1 MYLLS
6 DILKSLSSIGN
17 PRLVHSGFGVW
28 VVWNNKNANTT
39 IHQTL
44 IRFGGQKIIV
54 STNQSLWFFQGSQ
67 VYPALAR
74 LLIWARIHPEP
85 VLIQVLPAKI
95 LIGESLHEL
104 SVSIPNQLKE
114 QKVQPGDS
122 LDVWIHPDLVQ
133 QIKTFSG
140 LSTEQRPPAYGMS
153 SLSWHTLMVDPGF
166 SLDADL
172 SWLFFVKPVQDTGN
186 EHYALRWKNFY
197 MRLKGTLD
205 RLGIRYIY
213 QHQLLFFKI
222 DGLALL
228 TTWCRDLLSII
239 AQVKSEDPNQY
250 WPCLY
255 DALTPNGLAFTD
267 DLPNKV
273 DLDWD
278 CLPPDEPHLP
288 LSAGLLLRED
298 FEITF
303 LNSAGTLKLDS
314 VCRVTS
320 RTTGQTQRPT
330 LEFPVSAVTS
340 AGKELP
346 CFYCGMKSHQL
357 SQCPSRQIFN
367 QDQGVWDKIGSLDHK
382 EFAQAV
388 KKLDQ
393 AVGNGNLSTNPDIL
407 LAEAPENLFLKAVF
421 EINFPVQHRMIRLVW
436 RCRGK
441 EFPDGLRQLT
451 QPDGEYVW
459 AALENARSRNYAQAE
474 RMMQQAVLRTS
485 KNYQPHVLLGFIA
498 LETDNQRK
506 AEAHWRD
513 AQNLSYTPLQQA
525 YLLFLKGRLREIQG
539 AYDQAHGLYGEALSF
554 SPKWPEPRYRQGVC
568 ITKKGFLDQAWVL
581 FSELMAENPHIFN
594 RILIDHELE
603 RGRSFLLTSLSG
615 PWAAAQHNATRE
627 QNDLPGLNTKLATWF
642 EDENPFR
649 RDAEERIKHLSET
662 KDVQN
667 YVMFS
672 RTLAAGKNLQ
682 KDTDKKIKEAVAAI
696 RIRVRDNIARMRSI
710 YEEIC
715 YFPFPRLIRKTN
727 SYYNKGGRILQ
738 SISKMDLHNGK
749 TYRQALTQMQE
760 AEDILQKM
768 SKQMKSVK
776 LIRESS
782 LFVLFLC
789 KRFLWL
795 AIFGLLASIV
805 VVPVLLHSIQQ
816 SGSVWATEWIT
827 DQRWQVQR
835 TVSLIMVVISGT
847 IAAVW
852 TSLGYEKQKR
862 KYLASRQRSK

>member
-6 DILKSLSSIGN
+6 DILKSLSSIEN
-17 PRLVHSGFGVW
+17 PRLVLSGFGVW

-54 STNQSLWFFQGSQ
+54 SANQSLWFFQNSQ

-74 LLIWARIHPEP
+74 LLIWAKIDPEP

-95 LIGESLHEL
+95 LIGESLRNL
-104 SVSIPNQLKE
+104 SLSIPNQLKE
-114 QKVQPGDS
+114 QKVLPGES

-133 QIKTFSG
+133 HAKTFSG
-140 LSTEQRPPAYGMS
+140 LSAEQRPPAYGMS
-153 SLSWHTLMVDPGF
+153 SLNWHTLLVDPGF
-166 SLDADL
+166 SLDAAL
-172 SWLFFVKPVQDTGN
+172 SWFFFVKPVQDTGN
-186 EHYALRWKNFY
+186 EQYALRWKNFY
-197 MRLKGTLD
+197 IRLKGMLD

-213 QHQLLFFKI
+213 QHKLLFFRI

-228 TTWCRDLLSII
+228 TTWCKELLTTISH
-239 AQVKSEDPNQY
+239 VKSEDQNFY

-255 DALTPNGLAFTD
+255 NALTPNGLAFTD

-273 DLDWD
+273 ALDWD
-278 CLPPDEPHLP
+278 RLPPDEPHLP

-303 LNSAGTLKLDS
+303 LDPSGTLKLDS
-314 VCRVTS
+314 ICRVSLRTS
-320 RTTGQTQRPT
+320 GPTQRPT

-340 AGKELP
+340 AGKETP
-346 CFYCGMKSHQL
+346 CFYCGMKSHRL

-367 QDQGVWDKIGSLDHK
+367 QDQGVWNKIGSLDHK

-393 AVGNGNLSTNPDIL
+393 LVGNGNLSANPDIL
-407 LAEAPENLFLKAVF
+407 LAEAPESLFLKAVF
-421 EINFPVQHRMIRLVW
+421 EINFPVQQRMIRLVW

-459 AALENARSRNYAQAE
+459 AALENARSNNYAQAE
-474 RMMQQAVLRTS
+474 RMMQQAILRTS

-513 AQNLSYTPLQQA
+513 AHNLSYTPLQQA
-525 YLLFLKGRLREIQG
+525 YLLFLKGRLREVQG
-539 AYDQAHGLYGEALSF
+539 AYDQAHGLYGEALAL

-568 ITKKGFLDQAWVL
+568 TTKKGFLDQAWVL
-581 FSELMAENPHIFN
+581 FAELMAENPHIFN

-603 RGRSFLLTSLSG
+603 RGRSFLLTSMSG
-615 PWAAAQHNATRE
+615 PWAVAQHRAARE
-627 QNDLPGLNTKLATWF
+627 QNDLHQLSTKLSTWF
-642 EDENPFR
+642 EADNSFR
-649 RDAEERIKHLSET
+649 RDAEERIKHIQEK

-672 RTLAAGKNLQ
+672 RTITAGKNLQ
-682 KDTDKKIKEAVAAI
+682 KDTDRKIKEAVAAI
-696 RIRVRDNIARMRSI
+696 KMRGRDNIDRIRSM

-715 YFPFPRLIRKTN
+715 YFPFPRLIRKIN
-727 SYYNKGGRILQ
+727 GYYNKGGRILQ

-749 TYRQALTQMQE
+749 TYRQALVQMQE
-760 AEDILQKM
+760 VEDILQKM
-768 SKQMKSVK
+768 NKRMKSVK

-782 LFVLFLC
+782 LFVLFLS

-805 VVPVLLHSIQQ
+805 VVPVLLHTIQQ
-816 SGSVWATEWIT
+816 SGSAWAAEWLT

-835 TVSLIMVVISGT
+835 TVSLIMVIISGT

-852 TSLGYEKQKR
+852 TSLGYEKQKK
-862 KYLASRQRSK
+862 KYLASRQRK